1 MLDEIVEILKY
12 ESCRFSET
20 VTTQC
25 LDPRGTSH
33 GVDRACMMW
42 QPLLYERIGTF
53 VCATRCAIAVHWY
66 ICDTASI
73 TFVYFWLEKM

>member
-1 MLDEIVEILKY
+1 MIREEYTEYEVKLDEIVEILKY

-42 QPLLYERIGTF
+42 QPLL
-53 VCATRCAIAVHWY
+53 C
-66 ICDTASI
+66 
-73 TFVYFWLEKM
+73 